1 MKLMRD
7 GNIVDEV
14 TYTRTTPAI
23 NKAQGITDRL
33 AVTTPEMHKCIL
45 FCFFGIVLMRNRHY
59 Q

>member
-33 AVTTPEMHKCIL
+33 AVTTPEMHKCTL
-45 FCFFGIVLMRNRHY
+45 FFFLRQWFIK
-59 Q
+59 